1 MPSLF
6 DNHGRPINYV
16 RLAITDRCNLRCTY
30 CMPAAGIDFGPR
42 STLLQYEEML
52 RLVRVLAELG
62 ISKVR
67 VTGGEPFVRRD
78 VMDLFRGLAA
88 TPGIA
93 KIALTT
99 NGTLT
104 QAHLPALHDL
114 GIRQVNLSLDTL
126 DRKRFFEITRR
137 DEFETVWA
145 TFEELVKRQF
155 EVKLN
160 AVLLRGKNDMDIIP
174 FVKLTRD
181 FPVSVRFI
189 EEMPFNGGEAGQ
201 GALYWN
207 WKRIESVIRAEFPL
221 LRKIPDPPH
230 STALNYSVPG
240 HAGTVGIIPAFSR
253 TFCGTCNR
261 LRVTPQ
267 GLLKTCLYDQGVFN
281 VRDLMRAGASDEELK
296 TALLEAI
303 GNRAKDGFEA
313 ENQYFG
319 GFAARESMTTIG
331 G

>member
-30 CMPAAGIDFGPR
+30 CMPEQGIDFGPR

-52 RLVRVLAELG
+52 RLLRILAEMG
-62 ISKVR
+62 IDKVR
-67 VTGGEPFVRRD
+67 ITGGEPFVRRD

-88 TPGIA
+88 IDGIT

-104 QAHLPALHDL
+104 QAHLPALWDL
-114 GIRQVNLSLDTL
+114 GVRQINLSLDTL
-126 DRKRFFEITRR
+126 DRSRFFQITRR
-137 DEFETVWA
+137 DEFDTVWS
-145 TFEELVKRQF
+145 TFMTMLEQHF
-155 EVKLN
+155 EVKIN
-160 AVLLRGKNDMDIIP
+160 VVLLQGRNDMDIIP
-174 FVKLTRD
+174 FVKLTQNL
-181 FPVSVRFI
+181 PVSVRFI
-189 EEMPFNGGEAGQ
+189 EEMPFNGGETTHGK
-201 GALYWN
+201 LYWD
-207 WKRIESVIRAEFPL
+207 WRRIESVIQAEFPQAS
-221 LRKIPDPPH
+221 KIPDPPH
-230 STALNYSVPG
+230 STALNYRIPG
-240 HAGTVGIIPAFSR
+240 FAGSIGIIPAYSR

-261 LRVTPQ
+261 LRITPQ

-281 VRDLMRAGASDEELK
+281 IRDLMRAGATDAEIQ

-313 ENQYFG
+313 ESRRLA
-319 GFAARESMTTIG
+319 GFPARESMTTIG

>member
-16 RLAITDRCNLRCTY
+16 RLAITDRCNLRCAY
-30 CMPAAGIDFGPR
+30 CMPEEGINFGPR

-52 RLVRVLAELG
+52 RLLRILAGMG
-62 ISKVR
+62 IEKVR
-67 VTGGEPFVRRD
+67 ITGGEPFVRRD
-78 VMDLFRGLAA
+78 VMDLFQGLAA
-88 TPGIA
+88 IDGIT

-104 QAHLPALHDL
+104 RAHLPALL
-114 GIRQVNLSLDTL
+114 ASGVRQINLSLDTL
-126 DRKRFFEITRR
+126 DRNRFAQITRR
-137 DEFETVWA
+137 DEFDAVWA
-145 TFEELVKRQF
+145 TFMAMVEQDF
-155 EVKLN
+155 EVKIN
-160 AVLLRGKNDMDIIP
+160 VVLLQGQNDMDIIP

-189 EEMPFNGGEAGQ
+189 EEMPFNGGATPHSE
-201 GALYWN
+201 LFWD
-207 WKRIESVIRAEFPL
+207 WKRIESAIRAEFPQL
-221 LRKIPDPPH
+221 SKIPDPPH
-230 STALNYSVPG
+230 STALNYSIPG
-240 HAGTVGIIPAFSR
+240 FAGSVGIIPAYSR

-261 LRVTPQ
+261 LRITPQ

-281 VRDLMRAGASDEELK
+281 IRDLMRAGATDAEVQ

-303 GNRAKDGFEA
+303 GSRARDGYEA
-313 ENQYFG
+313 ENRRLA
-319 GFAARESMTTIG
+319 GFPARESMTTIG